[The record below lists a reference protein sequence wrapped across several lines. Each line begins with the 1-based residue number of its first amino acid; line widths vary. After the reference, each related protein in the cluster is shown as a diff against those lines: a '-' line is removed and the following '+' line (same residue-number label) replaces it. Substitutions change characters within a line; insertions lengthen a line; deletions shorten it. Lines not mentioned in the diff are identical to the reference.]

1 MFQIRIEEPKNKI
14 KMSIFLKANWENI
27 IMANYEIDPEI
38 LLPFLPKGVDL
49 DLYNGKAYISLV
61 GFMFKKTKLFNI
73 PIPFFGT
80 FEEINLRFY
89 VVRKEGNTLKRGV
102 VFINETIPYPIV
114 AWMANKLYK
123 EHYTV
128 VPTNHVIKSDS
139 SVKKVYFEWLLNKK
153 WNSIYVQATKE
164 SKAMEQG
171 SLEKF
176 IYEHYYG
183 YTKVDEKNT
192 EEYKLQHP
200 SWLVNQVVEYT
211 IDCDFKAMYG
221 DSFSILNTTKPE
233 AVFIAEGSSVAIE
246 WKRNRLNFDNEKY

>member
-1 MFQIRIEEPKNKI
+1 MT
-14 KMSIFLKANWENI
+14 IFLKAQWENI

-38 LLPFLPKGVDL
+38 LYPYLPKGVEL
-49 DLYNGKAYISLV
+49 DLYKGKAFVSLV
-61 GFMFKKTKLFNI
+61 GFMFKKTKLFNVAI
-73 PIPFFGT
+73 PWFGT

-89 VVRKEGNTLKRGV
+89 VIRKEGGKWKRGV

-128 VPTNHVIKSDS
+128 VPTRHEISMEKNKQ
-139 SVKKVYFEWLLNKK
+139 KVNFEWLLNKK
-153 WNSIYVQATKE
+153 WNSIYVEATTD
-164 SKAMEQG
+164 SKAMKNQ

-183 YTKVDEKNT
+183 YTKIDEENT

-200 SWLVNQVVEYT
+200 SWMVNEVLDYK
-211 IDCDFKAMYG
+211 IDCDFTAMYG
-221 DSFSILNTTKPE
+221 ESFSVLNTAKPE
-233 AVFIAEGSSVAIE
+233 AVFIAEGSSVAIQ
-246 WKRNRLNFDNEKY
+246 WKRNRLNFDNERH